1 MSGRDY
7 EQLTL
12 FPGDSP
18 ASRFPAPGSAE
29 ARRMTVTSGRK
40 CSALCGNSGPVGWLA
55 RMLLESSVWRSTR
68 YLLTWKV
75 SATPAGRLLF
85 RLQASAPRTEETG
98 APLLPTM
105 TAFEAEGGNLIS
117 KEFTGTRHAMKLTQ
131 AVRMWPTPSASDCGR
146 TAINPHLTRE
156 RHNPAYRKEWNSE
169 LCQVG
174 CGGSNVPH
182 PQGVGREGDR
192 TGGKQICGTR
202 PETREFERYSH
213 VRHAQSQQLDRA
225 GQSGRP
231 SGLGGFANHGG
242 RAAEPGLGGMA
253 DGISCWM
260 DRGMSAPGFWLP
272 EPEGLP
278 RVAKGIPNRVNRLQ
292 CLGNA
297 VVPQQFYPIF
307 QAIAELE
314 RLLGR

>member
-146 TAINPHLTRE
+146 TAINPHLTRNGTI
-156 RHNPAYRKEWNSE
+156 RHIGKNGTQSYARLDAVAAMFPTPRASDGKGTGPAGSKSAEHDRKHGNLKGTVMYATPKANSWTGPGNPAGRQGSEDLQTMVGGQLNPDWVEW
-169 LCQVG
+169 LMGFPVG
-174 CGGSNVPH
+174 WTEV
-182 PQGVGREGDR
+182 
-192 TGGKQICGTR
+192 
-202 PETREFERYSH
+202 
-213 VRHAQSQQLDRA
+213 
-225 GQSGRP
+225 
-231 SGLGGFANHGG
+231 
-242 RAAEPGLGGMA
+242 
-253 DGISCWM
+253 
-260 DRGMSAPGFWLP
+260 
-272 EPEGLP
+272 
-278 RVAKGIPNRVNRLQ
+278 
-292 CLGNA
+292 
-297 VVPQQFYPIF
+297 
-307 QAIAELE
+307 
-314 RLLGR
+314 